1 MSYRGWLFLLL
12 VVVAFCLF
20 GDYQRAHIERLEKQR
35 EYYKAMA
42 EKPRFVE
49 RVVRDTVTVVQQKIV
64 EVDRRDY
71 KKLTANADVLR
82 ELGSAPSLVFAES
95 EVAKTLSDT
104 VRPAVKDSAFHYTDA
119 WADISFHPADTLF
132 TYAVRDSLNILI
144 TKRYKHR
151 FWFIRWGRKS
161 YEVNIVNFNPHSR
174 ITHLST
180 VAVE

>member
-1 MSYRGWLFLLL
+1 MNRIILLSLLL
-12 VVVAFCLF
+12 AAAALCFY
-20 GDYQRAHIERLEKQR
+20 GNYQRGRIGRLEKQA

-49 RVVRDTVTVVQQKIV
+49 RTVRDTVTVVQQKIV
-64 EVDRRDY
+64 VVDRRDY
-71 KKLTANADVLR
+71 RKLTANADVLR
-82 ELGSAPSLVFAES
+82 ELGSAPSLVLAES
-95 EVAKTLSDT
+95 EMAKTLSDT
-104 VRPAVKDSAFHYTDA
+104 VRAALNDSVFHYADA
-119 WADISFHPADTLF
+119 WADIRFRPADTLF

>member
-20 GDYQRAHIERLEKQR
+20 WDYQRAHIERLEKQR

-71 KKLTANADVLR
+71 KKLTSNADVLR
-82 ELGSAPSLVFAES
+82 ELGSSPSLVLVES
-95 EVAKTLSDT
+95 DIEKTLSDT
-104 VRPAVKDSAFHYTDA
+104 VRATVRDSLVRYSDA
-119 WADISFHPADTLF
+119 WAEITYQPCDSLF
-132 TYAVRDSLNILI
+132 TYSVRDSLNILI

-151 FWFIRWGRKS
+151 FWFIHWGKKS
-161 YEVNIVNFNPHSR
+161 YEVNVVNFNPHSR
-174 ITHLST
+174 IVHFST
-180 VAVE
+180 VAVN